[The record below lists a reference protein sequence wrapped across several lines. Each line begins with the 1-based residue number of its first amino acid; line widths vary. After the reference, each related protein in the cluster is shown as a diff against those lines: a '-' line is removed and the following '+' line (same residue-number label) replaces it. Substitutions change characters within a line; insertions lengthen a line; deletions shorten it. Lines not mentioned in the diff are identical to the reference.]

1 MKNVLVV
8 DDDYGIAD
16 ALSDVL
22 SEEGFAVTVV
32 RNGKDA
38 MKRIDEQ
45 RPDIM
50 LLDYMMPVMDGCQ
63 VLRALDANPE
73 QRTIPVILMSAVP
86 RASIPPDCKPAAF
99 LRKPFDIDV
108 LLRELRRLLEPT

>member
-1 MKNVLVV
+1 VQNVLVV

-22 SEEGFAVTVV
+22 SEEGFTVTVV

-38 MKRIDEQ
+38 MKRVNEQ
-45 RPDIM
+45 RPDII

-63 VLRALDANPE
+63 VLRALEAHPE

-86 RASIPPDCKPAAF
+86 RGSIPPDCRPSAF

-108 LLRELRRLLEPT
+108 LLREIRRLLEKA

>member
-1 MKNVLVV
+1 VKSVLVV

-22 SEEGFAVTVV
+22 GEEGFAVTVV

-38 MKRIDEQ
+38 MKRVNEQ
-45 RPDIM
+45 RPDLI

-63 VLRALDANPE
+63 VLRALAAHDG

-86 RASIPPDCKPAAF
+86 RASIPPDCRPAAF

-108 LLRELRRLLEPT
+108 LLVELKRLLELP

>member
-1 MKNVLVV
+1 MKTVLVV
-8 DDDYGIAD
+8 DDDFGIAE

-38 MKRIDEQ
+38 LRRVGEQ
-45 RPDIM
+45 KPDVI

-63 VLRALDANPE
+63 VMRALDGDAE
-73 QRTIPVILMSAVP
+73 LRSIPVILMSAVP
-86 RASIPPDCKPAAF
+86 RASIPRDCNPFAT
-99 LRKPFDIDV
+99 LRKPFDIEV
-108 LLRELRRLLEPT
+108 LLEVLQKLFAPG